1 MKNLS
6 HPRRYRSRAW
16 EHVRAS
22 SNRDIHDDFA
32 RHLRELVRPLQIAY
46 QRLMSAYGGQPAG
59 VECRLTDR
67 DSWAFVLP
75 DASDAE
81 AWRIQQFDQD
91 GFVGHLCFDTLEE
104 AVEDMLRMGY
114 CVPDAGAL
122 DRIGSTARWSIGVQ
136 RAAIIQKHQQGL
148 ISYRQMVDELL
159 AVPKLASAATDNADA
174 VSLAAAIAA

>member
-1 MKNLS
+1 MNNLS
-6 HPRRYRSRAW
+6 DTRRYRSRAW

-59 VECRLTDR
+59 VECRLTNR
-67 DSWAFVLP
+67 DAWAFVLP
-75 DASDAE
+75 DASDE
-81 AWRIQQFDQD
+81 MAWRIQQFDQD
-91 GFVGHLCFDTLEE
+91 GFIGHLCFDTLEE

-114 CVPDAGAL
+114 TVPDAGAL
-122 DRIGSTARWSIGVQ
+122 DRIGSTDRWAIGVQ
-136 RAAIIQKHQQGL
+136 RAAIMQKHQQGL

-159 AVPKLASAATDNADA
+159 AVPKLASAATGNANA
-174 VSLAAAIAA
+174 VSLTAAVAA